1 MNKISIRKR
10 EYTRAKKEEYM
21 DISKKYLEGLSEET
35 LAKVRSCQSEK
46 DLLSLALENGV
57 ELTDEQLDMV
67 SGGEVWDNY
76 DCHDL
81 DRNQV
86 DYFPGEE

>member
-1 MNKISIRKR
+1 
-10 EYTRAKKEEYM
+10 M

-67 SGGEVWDNY
+67 SGGEVWD
-76 DCHDL
+76 DGP
-81 DRNQV
+81 DRNMLPV
-86 DYFPGEE
+86 EYYPPNEE